1 MTSLNMGNEIV
12 VIDDMGVKTFDEKF
26 LPLSRVNINPEIKLA
41 ECVRLAKDKDGNLV
55 TINVSGLGKR
65 STPFGHN
72 IEQKEYSFWSQN
84 RAKGVVEQPVSD
96 LAKYGK

>member
-1 MTSLNMGNEIV
+1 MGNEIV

-55 TINVSGLGKR
+55 TIIL
-65 STPFGHN
+65 
-72 IEQKEYSFWSQN
+72 
-84 RAKGVVEQPVSD
+84 
-96 LAKYGK
+96 

>member
-41 ECVRLAKDKDGNLV
+41 ECIRLAKDKDGNLV
-55 TINVSGLGKR
+55 TINVSGLGIYSDSLSKR
-65 STPFGHN
+65 S
-72 IEQKEYSFWSQN
+72 S
-84 RAKGVVEQPVSD
+84 
-96 LAKYGK
+96 KYLFLSVWQLLSG